1 MRFFLT
7 CNHALLTL
15 LACLVVSM
23 PSYSADVPPPPG
35 TDSTPAPSSAPESHP
50 DVIVPP
56 DLPKESDSRDP
67 IKPEVNIIH
76 RDDATVEEYRIGGR
90 LRYAKIIPKV
100 GKPYYFVDTDGDGT
114 LDTRYNDLENPPLN
128 QWILMEW

>member
-1 MRFFLT
+1 M
-7 CNHALLTL
+7 A
-15 LACLVVSM
+15 
-23 PSYSADVPPPPG
+23 YGADAPPPPSL
-35 TDSTPAPSSAPESHP
+35 DTPAATGTAEPAHPE
-50 DVIVPP
+50 VVVPP
-56 DLPKESDSRDP
+56 DLPKDSDSRDA

-76 RDDATVEEYRIGGR
+76 RDDATVEEYRVGGR

>member
-1 MRFFLT
+1 LS
-7 CNHALLTL
+7 LLV
-15 LACLVVSM
+15 CLVS
-23 PSYSADVPPPPG
+23 STLAYGADAPPPP
-35 TDSTPAPSSAPESHP
+35 SLETPAAPNNSAPAQP
-50 DVIVPP
+50 NIIVPP
-56 DLPKESDSRDP
+56 DLPKETDSRDP

-76 RDDATVEEYRIGGR
+76 RDDATVEEYRIAGR